1 MILCVEFHQH
11 ISFSHVIE
19 ALVTG
24 VLCVEFHQHIS
35 FSLSPFLY
43 VPT

>member
-24 VLCVEFHQHIS
+24 VLCVSPTHQ
-35 FSLSPFLY
+35 FLY
-43 VPT
+43 IRVDTLG